1 MISRAWLV
9 AVGTIAGAL
18 ALVWF
23 ARPRVVSETFEP
35 VAAAAVSPPEPIV
48 ADTKVNP
55 YAELPLPVRAAT
67 PGSPAVSAEPRAD
80 HVPLSELRAM
90 PAHERLAAR
99 QRSFEAEPVDTDWA
113 RGAESELLRKLAD
126 IQGLRVV
133 TLRVD
138 CRTTTCRLEI
148 TLAASGG
155 PAGGQGALAS
165 YLRPTMVVPTFDPSG
180 APSTLMYFA
189 RPGYEPVLPRP
200 DTERA
205 AQTAE
210 GRTK

>member
-1 MISRAWLV
+1 MISRAWVV
-9 AVGTIAGAL
+9 AVGTVACAL

-23 ARPRVVSETFEP
+23 ARPRVVGVTPEP
-35 VAAAAVSPPEPIV
+35 VAAAVVSLPEQSV
-48 ADTKVNP
+48 ADTKVSP
-55 YAELPLPVRAAT
+55 YVELALPVRAAT
-67 PGSPAVSAEPRAD
+67 PARPVPTAEPRAD
-80 HVPLSELRAM
+80 RVPLPDLAAM

-99 QRSFEAEPVDTDWA
+99 QRSFEAEPVDTAWA
-113 RGAESELLRKLAD
+113 RGAEAELLRKLAE

-133 TLRVD
+133 TLRVE

-148 TLAASGG
+148 TLSASGG
-155 PAGGQGALAS
+155 AQGALTS
-165 YLRPTMVVPTFDPSG
+165 YLRPTMVVPTVDPSG

-189 RPGYEPVLPRP
+189 RPGYEPALPRP

-210 GRTK
+210 GREK